1 MSKVGRIG
9 LTAVL
14 AVVLFVAGGIG
25 LFRGSGDDTPTP
37 ASVQA
42 PSTSVLLQP
51 IAAGGSLEDSI
62 ANLQE
67 RLRVVPAD
75 WKGFASLGLEYIAE
89 ARVSADPTFYPKAE
103 GVLQRSLQINGQD
116 NFEAL
121 VGFGALALARHDFAG
136 ALTYGRRAVAIDPY
150 NADVYGV
157 IGDAQIELGH
167 YSAAFATF
175 QTMVDTRP
183 DLSSYARVSYARE
196 LQGDIPGAI
205 FSMRAAEE
213 AAGTPSDS
221 AWASFQLGELY
232 WNSGQVDK
240 AAQAY
245 RRGAELAPE
254 YVPPTTGLAKVAWAR
269 GDFARAISL
278 FRQVVQRY
286 PSPEYVIALG
296 DLYAVRGDRAQADQ
310 QYALVRAEHDLFA
323 ANGVNIDLELALFDA
338 DHGDAAAALTAAREE
353 WSRRQSI
360 HVADALGWALYA
372 NGRYA
377 QAARYARKSLALG
390 TRNASFMFHAGMIQ
404 LRLGNDAA
412 ARDLLGEALKTN
424 PNFSILY
431 AQAAKDTL
439 AKLRGAA

>member
-1 MSKVGRIG
+1 MNKAARIG
-9 LTAVL
+9 LTAAS

-25 LFRGSGDDTPTP
+25 LFRGSADDAPVP
-37 ASVQA
+37 LHA
-42 PSTSVLLQP
+42 PSTSVLLRP
-51 IAAGGSLEDSI
+51 LVAGGSLEDSI
-62 ANLQE
+62 ASLQQ
-67 RLRVVPAD
+67 RLHAVPAD

-89 ARVSADPTFYPKAE
+89 ARVSADPTFYPKAD

-116 NFEAL
+116 NFEAV
-121 VGFGALALARHDFAG
+121 VGLGALALARHDFAG
-136 ALTYGRRAVAIDPY
+136 ALTYGRRAVAINPY
-150 NADVYGV
+150 DADVYGV
-157 IGDAQIELGH
+157 IGDAQIELGR
-167 YSAAFATF
+167 YKEAFATF

-196 LQGDIPGAI
+196 LQGDVPGAI
-205 FSMRAAEE
+205 VAMRAAEQ

-240 AAQAY
+240 AAEAY
-245 RRGAELAPE
+245 RHGAELAPE
-254 YVPPTTGLAKVAWAR
+254 YVPPLAGLAKVAWAK
-269 GDFARAISL
+269 GDLDRATSL
-278 FRQVVQRY
+278 FTEVVQRY

-296 DLYAVRGDRAQADQ
+296 DLYAVQGQQAQADQ

-323 ANGVNIDLELALFDA
+323 ANGVNIDLELAHFDA
-338 DHGDAAAALTAAREE
+338 DPGAAPDARVAAREE
-353 WSRRQSI
+353 WARRQSI

-377 QAARYARKSLALG
+377 EAARYARKSLALG

-412 ARDLLGEALKTN
+412 ARALLDEARKTN

-431 AQAAKDTL
+431 AQMAKDTL
-439 AKLRGAA
+439 AELKGTS